1 MQKQLSK
8 DIKQMKESNSVYV
21 SADKTTKMYKLP
33 VDNYNKILTENIT
46 KTYKKSDPSIV
57 CKINSEAKSIAKKL
71 HLDDR
76 IEQFANKKSYLTL
89 KDHKENFE
97 NNPKC

>member
-1 MQKQLSK
+1 MIRSIEFRHTRNAYQKQLSK

-21 SADKTTKMYKLP
+21 SADKTTNMYMLS
-33 VDNYNKILTENIT
+33 VDSYNKILTENIT

-57 CKINSEAKSIAKKL
+57 GKINTEAKSIAKKL

-76 IEQFANKKSYLTL
+76 IE
-89 KDHKENFE
+89 
-97 NNPKC
+97 

>member
-1 MQKQLSK
+1 MIRSIEFRHTRNAYQKQLSK

-21 SADKTTKMYKLP
+21 SADKTTNMYMLS
-33 VDNYNKILTENIT
+33 VDSYNKILTENIM

-57 CKINSEAKSIAKKL
+57 GKINTEAKSIAKKL

-76 IEQFANKKSYLTL
+76 IE
-89 KDHKENFE
+89 
-97 NNPKC
+97 

>member
-1 MQKQLSK
+1 MIRSVEFRHTRNAFQKQLSE

-21 SADKTTKMYKLP
+21 SADKTTNMYQLS
-33 VDNYNKILTENIT
+33 VNSYNKILTENIT

-57 CKINSEAKSIAKKL
+57 RKINSEAKSIAKKL

-76 IEQFANKKSYLTL
+76 I
-89 KDHKENFE
+89 
-97 NNPKC
+97 

>member
-1 MQKQLSK
+1 MIRSIEFRHTRNAYQKQLSK

-21 SADKTTKMYKLP
+21 SADKTTNMYMLS
-33 VDNYNKILTENIT
+33 VESYNKILTENIM

-57 CKINSEAKSIAKKL
+57 GKINTEAKSIAKKL

-76 IEQFANKKSYLTL
+76 IE
-89 KDHKENFE
+89 
-97 NNPKC
+97 